1 MVPFWS
7 GPCHKLARRANLLA
21 KAATA
26 GGGGGGGGGHMTS
39 GWEVGLSLSQCGHV
53 FVSSLRV
60 TTELI
65 GHLDR
70 GS

>member
-1 MVPFWS
+1 MPQACETGQS
-7 GPCHKLARRANLLA
+7 PSQGRD
-21 KAATA
+21 
-26 GGGGGGGGGHMTS
+26 GGGWWGGGDGHMTS